1 MTSFV
6 RSFFNGNKKEESIYQ
21 IKEEHYEDLGLIE
34 ENILKNDNKKIKSC
48 RKQISHGAFNIVYN
62 CDEIEGN
69 ILRKT
74 VDPIFEKI
82 NGSYEIAYETK
93 RDIINMWQE
102 NLSKNLKIR
111 GKIRKPNKE
120 DEESI
125 INNFL
130 IEQKLTISNL
140 NISSKLKISPEVKFN
155 GYVEEDKDGRTLL
168 YHAVKMEK
176 YDINLYEYTKEN
188 SKYNETQKIIVEKL
202 VDLFQKMHKEMN
214 IVCYDLKL
222 ENIVLKLKDSNIED
236 IKLID
241 WDGNYCNNH
250 NIDEIKDTKLLLFMS
265 IIIIA
270 NNFIHRIENG
280 TNIFYDY
287 YLKNEKEIN
296 EKEDELIKLFCNK
309 KYLYSYMVK
318 FYFLKNFLKQ
328 ERKSFMEKY
337 DDIINFFK
345 YNMNDTIENICLF
358 KTLLIGLKS
367 KDILNFKY
375 STLNNYKNKGIKN
388 DDKIIL
394 NKSIKIDNKR
404 ITKRIFYTTNKF
416 EIITSTINE
425 LYKVKKIDFNDN
437 VELFELSY
445 LPNVSGLKLNMKKNK
460 YNEFIKKLPRL
471 YAFISKDNKYN
482 KIIDQIEEELAEKI
496 DKKKSIIKKEN
507 NILIVEYSIYLEE
520 FFYAKEIHKNY
531 DELQNEIKKNNE
543 IFKKQEEERK
553 KQRKEYYDTFNSGP
567 LGPVELGDTDLF
579 GYPLRGGKK
588 TKKRSKKKNMRKTRR
603 K

>member
-1 MTSFV
+1 
-6 RSFFNGNKKEESIYQ
+6 
-21 IKEEHYEDLGLIE
+21 
-34 ENILKNDNKKIKSC
+34 
-48 RKQISHGAFNIVYN
+48 
-62 CDEIEGN
+62 
-69 ILRKT
+69 
-74 VDPIFEKI
+74 
-82 NGSYEIAYETK
+82 
-93 RDIINMWQE
+93 
-102 NLSKNLKIR
+102 
-111 GKIRKPNKE
+111 
-120 DEESI
+120 
-125 INNFL
+125 
-130 IEQKLTISNL
+130 
-140 NISSKLKISPEVKFN
+140 
-155 GYVEEDKDGRTLL
+155 
-168 YHAVKMEK
+168 
-176 YDINLYEYTKEN
+176 
-188 SKYNETQKIIVEKL
+188 
-202 VDLFQKMHKEMN
+202 
-214 IVCYDLKL
+214 
-222 ENIVLKLKDSNIED
+222 
-236 IKLID
+236 
-241 WDGNYCNNH
+241 
-250 NIDEIKDTKLLLFMS
+250 
-265 IIIIA
+265 
-270 NNFIHRIENG
+270 
-280 TNIFYDY
+280 
-287 YLKNEKEIN
+287 
-296 EKEDELIKLFCNK
+296 
-309 KYLYSYMVK
+309 MVK

-520 FFYAKEIHKNY
+520 FFYAREIHKNY

-543 IFKKQEEERK
+543 IFNKQQEEIKQKKQ
-553 KQRKEYYDTFNSGP
+553 EYYDTFNSGP
-567 LGPVELGDTDLF
+567 LGPVVLGDTDFF
-579 GYPLRGGKK
+579 GNALRGGKK